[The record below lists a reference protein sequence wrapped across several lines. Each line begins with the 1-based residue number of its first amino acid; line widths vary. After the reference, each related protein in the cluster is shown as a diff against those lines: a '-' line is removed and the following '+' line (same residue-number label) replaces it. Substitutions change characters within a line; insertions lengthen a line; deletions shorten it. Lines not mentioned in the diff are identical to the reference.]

1 MTYQVTVQSRAL
13 RDIEGVFRWL
23 ANNVAPEFADQWYNE
38 LQTAIKSLETFP
50 NRCSMAP
57 EAKAIKRDIR
67 QLLFGKHKEYRILFL
82 VQGDTVSV
90 VHVRHSRRARLTV
103 DDEIP

>member
-1 MTYQVTVQSRAL
+1 MTYQVTIQSREL
-13 RDIEGVFRWL
+13 RDTEGIFRWL
-23 ANNVAPEFADQWYNE
+23 ANNVAPEFADQWYDE
-38 LQTAIKSLETFP
+38 PQTAIKSLETFP

-67 QLLFGKHKEYRILFL
+67 QLLFSKRKEYRILFL
-82 VQGDTVSV
+82 IQGDTVFV
-90 VHVRHSRRARLTV
+90 VHARHSHRARLTV